1 MEKKTEIEYGKNPEK
16 GLRYIQRLG
25 SIIGA
30 SVTDKKQQK
39 NHLFLKMDYD
49 LEENKDIKKKLQKIK
64 GLTKD
69 QLRVLASIPTPMLS
83 TVINQLSTL
92 VMSEELEEAMKGSD
106 RSYLEKRHKMLDQLQ
121 DKIIRMRDL
130 DRDLKN
136 KANKAVGQARFAIE
150 DLLDADE
157 MNEKLDANSDAGD
170 YIDDFRKSD
179 APQFKGKS
187 DKKIRDMAIC
197 ISQ

>member
-1 MEKKTEIEYGKNPEK
+1 MEKNNFEIEYGKNPEK

-69 QLRVLASIPTPMLS
+69 QLRV
-83 TVINQLSTL
+83 
-92 VMSEELEEAMKGSD
+92 
-106 RSYLEKRHKMLDQLQ
+106 
-121 DKIIRMRDL
+121 
-130 DRDLKN
+130 
-136 KANKAVGQARFAIE
+136 
-150 DLLDADE
+150 
-157 MNEKLDANSDAGD
+157 
-170 YIDDFRKSD
+170 
-179 APQFKGKS
+179 
-187 DKKIRDMAIC
+187 
-197 ISQ
+197 